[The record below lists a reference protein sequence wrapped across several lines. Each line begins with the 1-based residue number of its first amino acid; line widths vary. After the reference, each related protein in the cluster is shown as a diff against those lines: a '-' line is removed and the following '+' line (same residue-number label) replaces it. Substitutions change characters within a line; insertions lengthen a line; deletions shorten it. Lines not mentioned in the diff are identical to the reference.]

1 MGESHFLQGK
11 TEIVGKVDVKMNC
24 NIIKDLLPLYV
35 DGCCC
40 EESAKVIE
48 EHIKNCEECGKYLES
63 IKKPIEMKATVST
76 PMKAVRISEWK
87 ASAVFGICGDN
98 SRCHSRSGDTV
109 GRRQRFLGGNAH
121 CSLDGV
127 SPFVGKLVF
136 CAIL

>member
-40 EESAKVIE
+40 EESAKAIE
-48 EHIKNCEECGKYLES
+48 EHIKNCEECRKYLES

-87 ASAVFGICGDN
+87 ASVLQSVLLFWHLRG
-98 SRCHSRSGDTV
+98 
-109 GRRQRFLGGNAH
+109 
-121 CSLDGV
+121 
-127 SPFVGKLVF
+127 
-136 CAIL
+136 